1 MAKRALVLGG
11 GGAKGSYQMGA
22 WKAFRELGMEFDI
35 IVGTSIGAL
44 NGALMTQDSFDIADR
59 LWNTIEYEKLFGEE
73 RQSEVRSINSVL
85 GMLKFAVNDGLLEG
99 SLDTSRLE
107 QLIKANIDE
116 QKVRNGKNDFGLV
129 ATELPTMR
137 PYMPMKADIPIGKLH
152 DCLMASSACFPVF
165 SPYEMN
171 GVKYIDGGYYD
182 NVPINMAIEHGAT
195 EIVAVDL
202 DGVGFV
208 KEPKNAKNIPITR
221 INSYWDLG
229 AVFDFDKNVFA
240 RNRLLG
246 YFDTLKAF
254 GRLKGCYYTF
264 SLGEQEKNRSA
275 LKIGIEQFER
285 SISDILRRPV
295 AKTIKAVEKDIAIDF
310 LSRADWKRNAPEML
324 CRVAEICGVVYGL
337 SPEKEYSFDEF
348 NGELLKNYRSQP
360 RLVLPEKIQREDV
373 KKLLSAVL
381 QSLEPKKM
389 SSAVTQLLQS
399 GGHPEAVKILSNLLP
414 REFAAACYIDLLLKN
429 QKLQEL

>member
-1 MAKRALVLGG
+1 MAKKALVLGG

-22 WKAFRELGMEFDI
+22 WKAFCELGMEFDI

-44 NGALMTQDSFDIADR
+44 NGALMTQNSFDIADM
-59 LWNTIEYEKLFGEE
+59 LWNTIEYEKLFGEQ
-73 RQSEVRSINSVL
+73 RQNEVRSINGVA
-85 GMLKFAVNDGLLEG
+85 GMLKFAVKDGLLDG

-107 QLIKANIDE
+107 QLIRDNIDE
-116 QKVRNGKNDFGLV
+116 KKVRAGRNDFGLV

-137 PYMPMKADIPIGKLH
+137 PFTPMIADIPNGMLH

-165 SPYEMN
+165 APYEIG

-195 EIVAVDL
+195 EVVAVDL

-229 AVFDFDKNVFA
+229 AVFDFDRNVFA

-264 SLGEQEKNRSA
+264 SLGEQEKNRAA
-275 LKIGIEQFER
+275 LRIGIEQFER

-295 AKTIKAVEKDIAIDF
+295 VKTINAVEKDAAIDF
-310 LSRADWKRNAPEML
+310 LSRADWKSSAAEML

-337 SPEKEYSFDEF
+337 SPEREYSFDEF
-348 NGELLKNYRSQP
+348 NAELLKNYYSQP
-360 RLVLPEKIQREDV
+360 KLALPEKIQRDEM
-373 KKLLSAVL
+373 KKLLAEVL
-381 QSLEPKKM
+381 QSLEPKRI
-389 SSAVTQLLQS
+389 SASVAQLLQS
-399 GGHPEAVKILSNLLP
+399 GNRQEAVKIAANLLP

-429 QKLQEL
+429 PKLKEL